1 MFQVERLTRSF
12 GGRTLFRDLDWQL
25 RPGMRIGLVGPN
37 GAGKTTLFRIIAGEM
52 EPDSGRISSPSGS
65 TVGLL
70 PQEIGHMDDLSVLD
84 YALRGRAEL
93 IEAEEKM
100 EVLTARIDTL
110 RTTGASDAQLQAV
123 TDELG
128 TVQERYQAR
137 GGYTFRADASV
148 ILRGLGFP
156 TSRFTQRAPELS
168 GGWRVRLA
176 LARLLVQRP
185 TVLLLDEPTNNLDLP
200 SVEWLENFLYGYDG
214 TVVLIS
220 HDRYF
225 LNRICTEVA
234 AFDPDGFKVYP
245 GNFDDY
251 VEARTIRLEDILKQK
266 EGQDRAIRETEKFI
280 ERFRSKATKAKQVQS
295 RIKQLEKVDR
305 IEVVKQRRSI
315 AFSFPPAPPSG
326 KIALRVKHVAKS
338 YGNLEVYRDVDVE
351 VERGER
357 IVIVGPNG
365 AGKSTL
371 LKLIAAVMAPDK
383 GSIELGHNV
392 VLSYFAQHQVES
404 LSLGNTL
411 LEEMEAHAPFDAI
424 PSCRGILGA
433 FLFSGDDAKKKISVL
448 SGGERN
454 RAALAKM
461 LLRPSNLLLLDEP
474 TNHLDMESC
483 EVLLDALDGYEGTII
498 VVSHDRHFINALA
511 TRVVHL
517 EDGTMISYPGDY
529 EYYAYKRGEEAAA
542 SQSAQPVA
550 DTGAAAS
557 GANRKDERRRA
568 AELRQEA
575 GKKTRDLKQS
585 ITKLE
590 AAISAH
596 ETKIAEI
603 EALLSDPTNYQTGKH
618 DFAKL
623 GRDLTRERAGLD
635 AAMER
640 WTDEGARLEVLER
653 ELRESG

>member
-25 RPGMRIGLVGPN
+25 RPGARIGLVGPN

-52 EPDSGRISSPSGS
+52 EPDSGRLSAPAGS

-93 IEAEEKM
+93 IDAEFKM
-100 EVLTARIDTL
+100 EALTASIDTL
-110 RTTGASDAQLQAV
+110 RNTGATEAQMQAV

-128 TVQERYQAR
+128 TIQERYQAR
-137 GGYTFRADASV
+137 GGYTFRADASI

-280 ERFRSKATKAKQVQS
+280 ERFRSKATKAKQ
-295 RIKQLEKVDR
+295 
-305 IEVVKQRRSI
+305 
-315 AFSFPPAPPSG
+315 
-326 KIALRVKHVAKS
+326 
-338 YGNLEVYRDVDVE
+338 
-351 VERGER
+351 
-357 IVIVGPNG
+357 
-365 AGKSTL
+365 
-371 LKLIAAVMAPDK
+371 
-383 GSIELGHNV
+383 
-392 VLSYFAQHQVES
+392 
-404 LSLGNTL
+404 
-411 LEEMEAHAPFDAI
+411 
-424 PSCRGILGA
+424 
-433 FLFSGDDAKKKISVL
+433 
-448 SGGERN
+448 
-454 RAALAKM
+454 
-461 LLRPSNLLLLDEP
+461 
-474 TNHLDMESC
+474 
-483 EVLLDALDGYEGTII
+483 
-498 VVSHDRHFINALA
+498 
-511 TRVVHL
+511 
-517 EDGTMISYPGDY
+517 
-529 EYYAYKRGEEAAA
+529 
-542 SQSAQPVA
+542 
-550 DTGAAAS
+550 
-557 GANRKDERRRA
+557 
-568 AELRQEA
+568 A
-575 GKKTRDLKQS
+575 GKKQCAWAGRGGGESDLS
-585 ITKLE
+585 FLL
-590 AAISAH
+590 
-596 ETKIAEI
+596 
-603 EALLSDPTNYQTGKH
+603 ALRQG
-618 DFAKL
+618 
-623 GRDLTRERAGLD
+623 
-635 AAMER
+635 
-640 WTDEGARLEVLER
+640 
-653 ELRESG
+653 

>member
-1 MFQVERLTRSF
+1 
-12 GGRTLFRDLDWQL
+12 
-25 RPGMRIGLVGPN
+25 
-37 GAGKTTLFRIIAGEM
+37 
-52 EPDSGRISSPSGS
+52 
-65 TVGLL
+65 
-70 PQEIGHMDDLSVLD
+70 
-84 YALRGRAEL
+84 
-93 IEAEEKM
+93 
-100 EVLTARIDTL
+100 
-110 RTTGASDAQLQAV
+110 
-123 TDELG
+123 
-128 TVQERYQAR
+128 
-137 GGYTFRADASV
+137 
-148 ILRGLGFP
+148 
-156 TSRFTQRAPELS
+156 
-168 GGWRVRLA
+168 
-176 LARLLVQRP
+176 
-185 TVLLLDEPTNNLDLP
+185 
-200 SVEWLENFLYGYDG
+200 
-214 TVVLIS
+214 
-220 HDRYF
+220 
-225 LNRICTEVA
+225 
-234 AFDPDGFKVYP
+234 
-245 GNFDDY
+245 
-251 VEARTIRLEDILKQK
+251 
-266 EGQDRAIRETEKFI
+266 
-280 ERFRSKATKAKQVQS
+280 
-295 RIKQLEKVDR
+295 
-305 IEVVKQRRSI
+305 
-315 AFSFPPAPPSG
+315 
-326 KIALRVKHVAKS
+326 VKHVAKS

-550 DTGAAAS
+550 DPGAAAS

-575 GKKTRDLKQS
+575 GKKTRDIKQS

-603 EALLSDPTNYQTGKH
+603 EMLLSDPTNYQTGKH